1 MKSPRIH
8 DKARSLK
15 HHHSNIN
22 KSNKNN
28 KKTRILKETKPSD
41 EEKFLQGFFNE
52 VKELKSDDD
61 DDVYELSKTLHSQ
74 SFNRALKEKKI
85 PISYNVKRQHH
96 HPHHHQ
102 ESVAKKNTIIDKK
115 SSSDQSV
122 SEALPKNLTT
132 AVVVGK
138 KKDDLELPKYVVEG
152 SRRTSN
158 VSVGLVLPKNE
169 STKQS
174 FGKTKKNFDSG
185 VKKDNK
191 MADSKHYSKHSKV
204 EMSVHSNK
212 PVDYEYSNNKKTA
225 IKKELNFLN
234 TLSQEDKGSLNRLAK
249 PRFGETSIK
258 RENISVHNSVKS
270 SAKLGK
276 RYNIQSDTIKMP
288 KHDVGHLQPVM
299 KRENISVH
307 NSVKSSA
314 KLGKRYN
321 IQSETIKMPKHDV
334 GHLQLVMKREN
345 ISVHNSVKSSAV
357 LGGGITLGK
366 RSKITQKPLLAESNT
381 KAKILVD
388 QTAGKKMRI
397 SSKTQINKASY
408 RSLHQTSTAPV
419 HRNETT
425 TTSLKSHVKYEE
437 LKRANLNRAYEFIK
451 RENVSVHNAVQSS
464 AKLDGLRLGK
474 RNKIDGHQTL
484 KLGAKLS
491 NSSIHNSVK
500 PSDKLRT
507 TIPLVGG
514 SDTIALHP
522 VLPAER
528 RQDIHEL
535 SSPAIPDLN
544 EAKKKGAIEEYTK
557 QSKASA
563 TQVKNQQEHQL
574 DLQEQMEMFNKLTVE
589 SKGMD
594 ELFYDQPMKKTR
606 RVSPSLKNK
615 DKMNHQISLVN
626 KMQQAKKSVSV
637 QSALNK
643 KVFNSTNLYM
653 KKAKDISG
661 RSEKPSPSNPT
672 IKSTI
677 GPIGHES
684 RMFSTDKIMRRMT
697 NQERVYQTLAKGSNT
712 SPAQRRH
719 IVMNT
724 AVIVGSTKN
733 STTTSQSPRTIKN
746 AVPTIILNNKNSILD
761 PKSST
766 GHREN
771 VTREWRRQ
779 TSKQVFRAKRQAD
792 DGKLQ
797 GYNIGEIKRKSFS
810 LVKDKN

>member
-276 RYNIQSDTIKMP
+276 RYNIQS
-288 KHDVGHLQPVM
+288 
-299 KRENISVH
+299 
-307 NSVKSSA
+307 
-314 KLGKRYN
+314 
-321 IQSETIKMPKHDV
+321 ETIKMPKHDV

-366 RSKITQKPLLAESNT
+366 RSKITQKPLLAESNK